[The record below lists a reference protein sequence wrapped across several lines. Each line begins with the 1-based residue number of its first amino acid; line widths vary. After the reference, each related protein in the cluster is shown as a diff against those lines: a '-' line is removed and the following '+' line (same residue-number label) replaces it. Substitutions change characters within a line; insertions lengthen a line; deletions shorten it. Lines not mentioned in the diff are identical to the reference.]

1 LDLLPLLLVLFLL
14 TLVVIAIVQRFV
26 GVATVHDYE
35 RGLHFVRGK
44 FVGLTDT
51 GIRYYLKPT
60 TEIHILDV
68 RPQSMTI
75 EGQEVLTS
83 DRVALKISLVARY
96 AIGDPAAFV
105 MSDNAA
111 ARTMYLDIQ
120 LGLREVVADRTVDQI
135 LAARSTIGPEVLAA
149 VAPQVVS
156 IGIELLAVEVRDV
169 MVPSDLKRAFAA
181 VVAARHEGAAALE
194 RARGETA
201 ALRSL
206 ANAGRMVGENP
217 GLLSL
222 RVVQELSAGS
232 GNTILFGMDGAVSA
246 PVASTGRSRR
256 TRASSANDEA

>member
-1 LDLLPLLLVLFLL
+1 
-14 TLVVIAIVQRFV
+14 VIAVVQRV
-26 GVATVHDYE
+26 AGVAIVHDYE

-51 GIRYYLKPT
+51 GITYYFKPA
-60 TEIHILDV
+60 TEIRILDV
-68 RPQSMTI
+68 RPRSMTI

-105 MSDNAA
+105 MSDDDA

-120 LGLREVVADRTVDQI
+120 LGLREVVADRTVDEI

-222 RVVQELSAGS
+222 RVVQEVAAGT
-232 GNTILFGMDGAVSA
+232 GNTIMFSMDGPVSA
-246 PVASTGRSRR
+246 PVAAASRARRGR
-256 TRASSANDEA
+256 TAARADEA